1 MNGIFYRYNSILNLW
16 YLLWWLLFIIKPWHQ
31 LVFNISRDEISNL
44 LFHQKKKKNFTN
56 WVNWNSQMTYYL
68 YISIF
73 SIFKYNVRL
82 LYSFIRCINYKV
94 HFSTYIE
101 MLLINLVSNQILIP
115 FTSVCIKIRVYF
127 NEIIYFFF

>member
-1 MNGIFYRYNSILNLW
+1 
-16 YLLWWLLFIIKPWHQ
+16 
-31 LVFNISRDEISNL
+31 
-44 LFHQKKKKNFTN
+44 
-56 WVNWNSQMTYYL
+56 MTYYL

-101 MLLINLVSNQILIP
+101 MLLINLISNQILIT
-115 FTSVCIKIRVYF
+115 FTSAHVKIHVYF
-127 NEIIYFFF
+127 NIIIYFLFFLFYILTFQNTIYKIIYFTLHFIKISKVFDFLKFFSLPLHTITIIYSLSSSFR